1 MPRRL
6 AVGLA
11 GITVSV
17 LCLAGV
23 VGVLPDTTG
32 EILKGRKALC
42 EAVAIHCSLAAQRN
56 DLSSIQ
62 VATQALVDRNPE
74 VLSAAVRRADGT
86 LMVEVGNHRSLWK
99 PARSGLSTPT
109 HAFVPIALADRPW
122 GTVEVRFAELAPGGP
137 FPGFGNP
144 EVRLIGFVTALGF
157 CLQFAYLRAVFR
169 RSGVSRNEGFPQRVR
184 ATLDTLVEGVLLLD
198 KDQNIA
204 LANKA
209 FARAVGR
216 SSIDLEGRD
225 ARAFQWSQPQ
235 SETPASEFPW
245 KRAIDNA
252 EQQTGAIL
260 ELQTAASGRRTMS
273 INAMPILGED
283 GTLRGALATFD
294 DLTHIERKNAQ
305 LKKLLDRLK
314 HSRAEIRRQN
324 DQLRDLATLDPLT
337 GCLNRRAYFER
348 FDLLWQRAL
357 EDGHPLSCVMLD
369 IDHFKSINDRHGH
382 SVGDLALKE
391 VSGVLKTLA
400 RTSDV
405 VCRYGGEEFCVTLP
419 NVGIEEAARVA
430 ERFRQE
436 IASRLFAN
444 ITVTSSFGVAAIG
457 QGANDPHALLNQA
470 DQALYAAK
478 RTGRNRVV
486 RSDQIPADLPPETP
500 RGAAPAAATPP
511 SGVANPPPVDP
522 GIVEAEV
529 PVPYPAVTALISALA
544 YRDADTAAHSRRV
557 ADLCVAAAQGLMS
570 ARECYD
576 LEIAALLHDIG
587 KLGVPDAILR
597 KPGPLTEQEW
607 LIMGTHDRVGTEIV
621 AAAFAPGPVGRIIGA
636 HHAWYAGNPRHPG
649 LPTGAAIPTGAR
661 LLAIADAYDAMT
673 SDRVYRKAKDRGAAV
688 EELRRHAGVQ
698 FDPELVERFVTA
710 ILAQD
715 ECTRTPVRVLSKRTA
730 FKIGLQIERLAD
742 ALDSRDGARLATMAA
757 RLQATAAEHGI
768 PPIREAAAALERTV
782 TSEGDWLETV
792 TQTSDLLEL
801 CRSTQSAYL
810 DAFESVP
817 PTRP

>member
-1 MPRRL
+1 MRL

-23 VGVLPDTTG
+23 IGVLPDSTG

-42 EAVAIHCSLAAQRN
+42 EAVAIHCSLAAQQT
-56 DLSSIQ
+56 DLASIQ
-62 VATQALVDRNPE
+62 AATKALVDRNPD
-74 VLSAAVRRADGT
+74 VLSAAVRRPDGT
-86 LMVEVGNHRSLWK
+86 LMVEVGNHGSLWK
-99 PARSGLSTPT
+99 PERSGRSTPT

-122 GTVEVRFAELAPGGP
+122 GTVEVRFAEIAPGGP
-137 FPGFGNP
+137 FPAFGSP
-144 EVRLIGFVTALGF
+144 EIRLIGFVTIVGF

-169 RSGVSRNEGFPQRVR
+169 RSGMSRNEGVPQRVR

-209 FARAVGR
+209 FARTVGR
-216 SSIDLEGRD
+216 SSIDLEGRN
-225 ARAFQWSQPQ
+225 ALAFQWSKPQ
-235 SETPASEFPW
+235 SETPTSEFPW
-245 KRAIDNA
+245 KRAIDAA

-260 ELQTAASGRRTMS
+260 ELQTGASGRKTMS
-273 INAMPILGED
+273 INATPIMGED

-305 LKKLLDRLK
+305 LRKLLDRLK
-314 HSRAEIRRQN
+314 QSRAEVRRQN

-348 FDLLWQRAL
+348 FDVLWQSAL
-357 EDGHPLSCVMLD
+357 QNGHPLSCVMLD

-391 VSGVLKTLA
+391 VAAVLKGLA

-419 NVGIEEAARVA
+419 NAGIQEAARVA

-457 QGANDPHALLNQA
+457 QGANDPQALLNQA
-470 DQALYAAK
+470 DKALYAAK

-486 RSDQIPADLPPETP
+486 RSDQIPADLPSEAP
-500 RGAAPAAATPP
+500 RAEAAAPAAVTSCCA
-511 SGVANPPPVDP
+511 VANPPAVDP

-557 ADLCVAAAQGLMS
+557 ADLCVTVTQGLMS

-607 LIMGTHDRVGTEIV
+607 QVMGTHDQVGIEIV
-621 AAAFAPGPVGRIIGA
+621 AAAFAPGPVGKIIAA

-649 LPTGAAIPTGAR
+649 LPTGAAIPIGAR
-661 LLAIADAYDAMT
+661 LLAIADAFDAMT
-673 SDRVYRKAKDRGAAV
+673 SDRVYRKAKDRDAAL

-698 FDPELVERFVTA
+698 FDPELVERFITA

-715 ECTRTPVRVLSKRTA
+715 ERARTPVPALSKRTA
-730 FKIGLQIERLAD
+730 FKIGLQIERLVD
-742 ALDSRDGARLATMAA
+742 ALDAHDGARLASMAA
-757 RLQATAAEHGI
+757 RLQAPRPSTASPRSAR
-768 PPIREAAAALERTV
+768 PPP
-782 TSEGDWLETV
+782 
-792 TQTSDLLEL
+792 
-801 CRSTQSAYL
+801 RS
-810 DAFESVP
+810 SVP
-817 PTRP
+817 SPPNGTGSKR